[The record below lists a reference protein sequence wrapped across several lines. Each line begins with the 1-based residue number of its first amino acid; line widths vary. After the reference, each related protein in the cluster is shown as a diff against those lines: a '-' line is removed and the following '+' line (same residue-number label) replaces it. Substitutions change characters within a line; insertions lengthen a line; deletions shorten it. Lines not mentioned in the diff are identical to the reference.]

1 MPTQTK
7 PYNPYAWMTNEKGAG
22 GITRGTSLR
31 VTLLLNEQEVPV
43 SPARCSQL
51 ATAAV
56 CTEQH
61 QMEEASC
68 SQSYRMQLREY
79 DEGLQRTPE
88 LERRQQSCVACRF
101 LHEST
106 LVWQQQKK
114 SKYHTS
120 KEQTTTTTAQG
131 LIRLKLQRSAA
142 AAAAVVVVIR
152 APSPQTKRRDE

>member
-101 LHEST
+101 LHE
-106 LVWQQQKK
+106 VP
-114 SKYHTS
+114 YHTS
-120 KEQTTTTTAQG
+120 SSS
-131 LIRLKLQRSAA
+131 IRRRASITPATSKPQR
-142 AAAAVVVVIR
+142 
-152 APSPQTKRRDE
+152 RRQPKDQ

>member
-1 MPTQTK
+1 MCIRDSQK
-7 PYNPYAWMTNEKGAG
+7 
-22 GITRGTSLR
+22 I
-31 VTLLLNEQEVPV
+31 EV
-43 SPARCSQL
+43 
-51 ATAAV
+51 
-56 CTEQH
+56 
-61 QMEEASC
+61 ASF
-68 SQSYRMQLREY
+68 SHSYRTQLIEY

-142 AAAAVVVVIR
+142 AAAAVVVVMR